1 MKPAKAKLTSG
12 PVSSAILSMMA
23 PMIIGLIVII
33 TNSLVD
39 AYFVSQLGSAP
50 LAAVS
55 YAFPVSFIVGAIAM
69 GLGTGTSS
77 LASRLFGAG
86 NQEKVRQI
94 ATHSMLL
101 GLIAGL
107 CVVIFGLLTLEEVFS
122 LLGADEQTMPFVK
135 DYMEIYY
142 WGGIFLVIPMIGNA
156 VLRAGGDAKTPSVL
170 MASTAVINAVL
181 DPILIFGWFGFP
193 ALGIK
198 GAALASV
205 LANVVFLIAS
215 LSILIFREN
224 LIQFR
229 KNTVAAILHSW
240 NQILHVGLPAIASN
254 LIAPMSTALVTSLI
268 SSFGQSAVAGF
279 GLASRLEAFIIII
292 FMALGGAIAPF
303 VGQNFG
309 AQKFD
314 RLKQG
319 FVFCVAF
326 SFIYALFCIG
336 FFILSVDTLLGFFT
350 TDPEVIKTAKI
361 QLLYCP
367 WGYGFLGLAVI
378 ANGSFNAVGK
388 PMPAMTISIGR
399 TLLVY
404 VPLAYWLA
412 SSMGIRGVFIAQV
425 LANLLAGIVGFIW
438 YQNVFKQLRLD
449 HQTI

>member
-1 MKPAKAKLTSG
+1 
-12 PVSSAILSMMA
+12 MMA
-23 PMIIGLIVII
+23 PMVIGLIVII

-69 GLGTGTSS
+69 GLGTGTAS

-86 NQEKVRQI
+86 NQEKVRQV

-170 MASTAVINAVL
+170 MASTAVINAIL

-240 NQILHVGLPAIASN
+240 YQILHVGLPAISSN

-425 LANLLAGIVGFIW
+425 LANLLAGIVGFVW

>member
-1 MKPAKAKLTSG
+1 
-12 PVSSAILSMMA
+12 MMA
-23 PMIIGLIVII
+23 PMVIGLIVII

-69 GLGTGTSS
+69 GLGTGTAS

-198 GAALASV
+198 GAALAGV

-309 AQKFD
+309 AQEFD

>member
-1 MKPAKAKLTSG
+1 M
-12 PVSSAILSMMA
+12 V
-23 PMIIGLIVII
+23 IGLIVII

>member
-1 MKPAKAKLTSG
+1 
-12 PVSSAILSMMA
+12 MMA
-23 PMIIGLIVII
+23 PMVIGLIVII

-69 GLGTGTSS
+69 GLGTGTAS

-86 NQEKVRQI
+86 NQEKVRQV

-198 GAALASV
+198 GAALAGV

-268 SSFGQSAVAGF
+268 SSFGQSAVAAF

-309 AQKFD
+309 AQEFD

>member
-1 MKPAKAKLTSG
+1 
-12 PVSSAILSMMA
+12 MMA
-23 PMIIGLIVII
+23 PMIIGLIVLI

-69 GLGTGTSS
+69 GLGTGTAS
-77 LASRLFGAG
+77 LASRLIGAG

-107 CVVIFGLLTLEEVFS
+107 CVVIFGLLTLEEIFS

-142 WGGIFLVIPMIGNA
+142 WGGIFLVVPMIGNA

-193 ALGIK
+193 ALAIK

-254 LIAPMSTALVTSLI
+254 LIVPMSSALVTALI
-268 SSFGQSAVAGF
+268 SSFGQSAVAAY
-279 GLASRLEAFIIII
+279 GLAGRLEAFIIII

-303 VGQNFG
+303 VGQNYG
-309 AQKFD
+309 AQEFD

-378 ANGSFNAVGK
+378 ANGSFNALGK

-425 LANLLAGIVGFIW
+425 LANLLAGIVGFVW

>member
-1 MKPAKAKLTSG
+1 
-12 PVSSAILSMMA
+12 
-23 PMIIGLIVII
+23 MIIGLIVII

-107 CVVIFGLLTLEEVFS
+107 CVVIVGLLTLEGVFS

-425 LANLLAGIVGFIW
+425 LANLLAGIVGYVW

>member
-1 MKPAKAKLTSG
+1 
-12 PVSSAILSMMA
+12 MMA
-23 PMIIGLIVII
+23 PMVIGLMVII

-69 GLGTGTSS
+69 GLGTGTAS

-198 GAALASV
+198 GAALAGV

-279 GLASRLEAFIIII
+279 GLAGRLEAFIIII

-303 VGQNFG
+303 VGQNYG

>member
-1 MKPAKAKLTSG
+1 
-12 PVSSAILSMMA
+12 MMA
-23 PMIIGLIVII
+23 PMVIGLIVII

-254 LIAPMSTALVTSLI
+254 LITPMSTALVTSLI

-425 LANLLAGIVGFIW
+425 LANLLDRKSV
-438 YQNVFKQLRLD
+438 V
-449 HQTI
+449 

>member
-1 MKPAKAKLTSG
+1 
-12 PVSSAILSMMA
+12 MMA
-23 PMIIGLIVII
+23 PMVIGLIVII

-198 GAALASV
+198 GAALAGV

-268 SSFGQSAVAGF
+268 SSFGQSAVAAF
-279 GLASRLEAFIIII
+279 GLASRLEAFTIII

>member
-1 MKPAKAKLTSG
+1 
-12 PVSSAILSMMA
+12 MMA
-23 PMIIGLIVII
+23 PMIIGLMVII

-425 LANLLAGIVGFIW
+425 LANLLAGIVGFVW

>member
-1 MKPAKAKLTSG
+1 
-12 PVSSAILSMMA
+12 MMA

-107 CVVIFGLLTLEEVFS
+107 CVVIVGLLTLEGVFS

-319 FVFCVAF
+319 FVFCVSF

>member
-1 MKPAKAKLTSG
+1 VKPAKAKLTSG
-12 PVSSAILSMMA
+12 PVSSAILSMMT

-240 NQILHVGLPAIASN
+240 SQILHVGLPAIASN
-254 LIAPMSTALVTSLI
+254 LITPMSTALVTSLI

>member
-1 MKPAKAKLTSG
+1 
-12 PVSSAILSMMA
+12 MMA
-23 PMIIGLIVII
+23 PMVIGLIVLI

-69 GLGTGTSS
+69 GLGTGTAS

-142 WGGIFLVIPMIGNA
+142 WGGIFLVVPMIGNA

-254 LIAPMSTALVTSLI
+254 LIVPMSSALVTALI
-268 SSFGQSAVAGF
+268 SSFGQSAVAAY
-279 GLASRLEAFIIII
+279 GLAGRLEAFIIII

-303 VGQNFG
+303 VGQNYG
-309 AQKFD
+309 AQEFD

-425 LANLLAGIVGFIW
+425 LANLLAGIVGFVW

>member
-1 MKPAKAKLTSG
+1 
-12 PVSSAILSMMA
+12 MMA
-23 PMIIGLIVII
+23 PMIIGLIVLI

-254 LIAPMSTALVTSLI
+254 LIVPMSTALVTALI
-268 SSFGQSAVAGF
+268 SSFGQSAVAAY
-279 GLASRLEAFIIII
+279 GLAGRLEAFIIII

-303 VGQNFG
+303 VGQNYG
-309 AQKFD
+309 AQEFD
-314 RLKQG
+314 RLKRG

-336 FFILSVDTLLGFFT
+336 FFILSVDTLIGFFT

-378 ANGSFNAVGK
+378 ANGSFNALGK

-425 LANLLAGIVGFIW
+425 LANLLAGIVGFVW
-438 YQNVFKQLRLD
+438 YQNVFKQLRLE

>member
-23 PMIIGLIVII
+23 PMIIGLIVLI

-69 GLGTGTSS
+69 GLGTGTAS
-77 LASRLFGAG
+77 LASRLIGAG

-107 CVVIFGLLTLEEVFS
+107 CVVVFGLLTLEEIFS

-142 WGGIFLVIPMIGNA
+142 WGGIFLVVPMIGNA

-193 ALGIK
+193 ALEIK

-254 LIAPMSTALVTSLI
+254 LIVPMSSALVTALI
-268 SSFGQSAVAGF
+268 SSFGQSAVAAY
-279 GLASRLEAFIIII
+279 GLAGRLEAFIIII

-303 VGQNFG
+303 VGQNYG
-309 AQKFD
+309 AQEFD
-314 RLKQG
+314 RLKRG

-378 ANGSFNAVGK
+378 ANGSFNALGK

-425 LANLLAGIVGFIW
+425 LANLLAGIVGFVW
-438 YQNVFKQLRLD
+438 YQNVFKQLRLE

>member
-1 MKPAKAKLTSG
+1 
-12 PVSSAILSMMA
+12 MMA
-23 PMIIGLIVII
+23 PMVIGLIVII

-198 GAALASV
+198 GAALAGV

-240 NQILHVGLPAIASN
+240 NQILHVGLPAVASN

-268 SSFGQSAVAGF
+268 SSFGQSAVAAF
-279 GLASRLEAFIIII
+279 GLASRLEAFTIII

-425 LANLLAGIVGFIW
+425 LANLLAGIVGFVW

>member
-1 MKPAKAKLTSG
+1 
-12 PVSSAILSMMA
+12 MMA
-23 PMIIGLIVII
+23 PMVIGLIVII

-69 GLGTGTSS
+69 GLGTGTAS

-86 NQEKVRQI
+86 NQEKVRQV

-198 GAALASV
+198 GAALAGV

-240 NQILHVGLPAIASN
+240 NQILHVGLPAVASN

-268 SSFGQSAVAGF
+268 SSFGQSAVAAF

-309 AQKFD
+309 AQEFD